1 MCSGQYCQRV
11 FRYLSLEHD
20 SGIWGYFYPCPHLAG
35 DRPNLLELHNFPVK
49 EGFKDVVAEIQNDY
63 KQLGM
68 RLLEDSNGL
77 RVKGIEKA
85 RNGNP
90 VDITDEI
97 LQQWLQGSGR
107 LPVTWQ
113 TLIECLQDAKL
124 TIAADCIEAAL
135 PQEDPS
141 KEQQIQPLSCM

>member
-1 MCSGQYCQRV
+1 M
-11 FRYLSLEHD
+11 
-20 SGIWGYFYPCPHLAG
+20 
-35 DRPNLLELHNFPVK
+35 K
-49 EGFKDVVAEIQNDY
+49 KGFKDIVAEIQNDY

-77 RVKGIEKA
+77 RLKGIEKA
-85 RNGNP
+85 KHGNP

-113 TLIECLQDAKL
+113 TLIECLRDAKL
-124 TIAADCIEAAL
+124 TIAADRIEAAL
-135 PQEDPS
+135 SQEDPS
-141 KEQQIQPLSCM
+141 MGQQLQPLSCM

>member
-1 MCSGQYCQRV
+1 MTRAFC
-11 FRYLSLEHD
+11 
-20 SGIWGYFYPCPHLAG
+20 YPCPHLA
-35 DRPNLLELHNFPVK
+35 DDDPNLLELHNFPVK
-49 EGFKDVVAEIQNDY
+49 EGFKDIVAEIQNDY

-85 RNGNP
+85 KHGNP
-90 VDITDEI
+90 VEITDEI
-97 LQQWLQGSGR
+97 LQKWIQGSGR

-124 TIAADCIEAAL
+124 TVAAGYIEGEL
-135 PQEDPS
+135 SQKGS
-141 KEQQIQPLSCM
+141 SMEQQLLPPSPCT

>member
-1 MCSGQYCQRV
+1 MTRTFC
-11 FRYLSLEHD
+11 YL
-20 SGIWGYFYPCPHLAG
+20 CPHPAG
-35 DRPNLLELHNFPVK
+35 DHPNLLELHNFPVK
-49 EGFKDVVAEIQNDY
+49 EGSKDIVAEIQNDY

-68 RLLEDSNGL
+68 RLLEDSNGQ

-85 RNGNP
+85 KHGNP

-124 TIAADCIEAAL
+124 TVAAGYIESAL
-135 PQEDPS
+135 SQRGS
-141 KEQQIQPLSCM
+141 SMEQQLLPPSPCT